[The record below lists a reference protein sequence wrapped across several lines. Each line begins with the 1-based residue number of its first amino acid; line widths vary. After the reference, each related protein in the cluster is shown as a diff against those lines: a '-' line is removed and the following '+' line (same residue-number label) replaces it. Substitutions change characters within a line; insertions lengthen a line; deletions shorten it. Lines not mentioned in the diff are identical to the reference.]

1 MTQDID
7 FLAEIPLFSR
17 LDREALQGLVGHMR
31 RHAFSAGEEIIK
43 EGETDRRLFIIA
55 QGEVDVMIGR
65 GQRGERLLKTLGPRE
80 FFGEMALID
89 DSVRSASVVARAD
102 TVALVLDQWDLH
114 AEIRQSPAIAGEL
127 LKTLSHRIRALQR
140 IVMHT
145 LGGLLP
151 ICLNCKSIRDENG
164 VWVRIEDYIGDRSDA
179 DFTHGICPGCL
190 KRLCAKR
197 PAEDLD

>member
-1 MTQDID
+1 
-7 FLAEIPLFSR
+7 
-17 LDREALQGLVGHMR
+17 
-31 RHAFSAGEEIIK
+31 
-43 EGETDRRLFIIA
+43 
-55 QGEVDVMIGR
+55 
-65 GQRGERLLKTLGPRE
+65 
-80 FFGEMALID
+80 
-89 DSVRSASVVARAD
+89 
-102 TVALVLDQWDLH
+102 LH

-164 VWVRIEDYIGDRSDA
+164 VWVRIEDYIADRSDA